1 MSRAEHLEAGRA
13 GAGAADGHVACSMT
27 STRLRRLR
35 HTHGPGALDSIL
47 ELAGGVRSPDELEDV
62 GKRQLTELLGHRA
75 FHEAL
80 AEAVDDESRDPVTLA
95 LIDIDDFKQSNDD
108 HGGHPVG
115 DEALKSVANA
125 LRATVRDPDRL
136 FRIGGEGVAL
146 LLPGLSAAKPWRS
159 PSACGRPCRSAR
171 SGFRC
176 ASRSGSP
183 RTQTTRAIAAG

>member
-1 MSRAEHLEAGRA
+1 MSSAEHLEAGRA

-35 HTHGPGALDSIL
+35 HTHGQAALDSIL

-62 GKRQLTELLGHRA
+62 GTRQLTELLGHRA

-108 HGGHPVG
+108 HGGIRLATRP
-115 DEALKSVANA
+115 S
-125 LRATVRDPDRL
+125 RA
-136 FRIGGEGVAL
+136 
-146 LLPGLSAAKPWRS
+146 WRTRS
-159 PSACGRPCRSAR
+159 GRPSATPTVCSAWR
-171 SGFRC
+171 
-176 ASRSGSP
+176 
-183 RTQTTRAIAAG
+183 

>member
-1 MSRAEHLEAGRA
+1 M
-13 GAGAADGHVACSMT
+13 
-27 STRLRRLR
+27 
-35 HTHGPGALDSIL
+35 
-47 ELAGGVRSPDELEDV
+47 
-62 GKRQLTELLGHRA
+62 
-75 FHEAL
+75 
-80 AEAVDDESRDPVTLA
+80 TLA

-183 RTQTTRAIAAG
+183 RTQTTRVIAAG